1 MVADMCSNTPLHIA
15 AKKGHIKPLEE
26 ILDLIYKDNFKFSLD
41 AENLSR
47 KTAMLLAAENGH
59 TE

>member
-1 MVADMCSNTPLHIA
+1 MCSNTPLHIA

-47 KTAMLLAAENGH
+47 KTAMHLAAENGH